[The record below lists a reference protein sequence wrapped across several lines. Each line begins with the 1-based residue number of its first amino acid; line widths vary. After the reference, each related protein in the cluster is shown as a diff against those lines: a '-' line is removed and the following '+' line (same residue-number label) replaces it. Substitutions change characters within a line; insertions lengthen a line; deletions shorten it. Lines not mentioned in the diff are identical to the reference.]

1 MEYSDVMQCRVI
13 CVFIQKNWDKWKS
26 ILKINDVTTFLLC
39 VLHKFKK
46 YKEKGCILYICF
58 IIPIRL
64 DILQEK
70 YYTISIYKNATYCG
84 VISEGGHAMLEKVD
98 LNRKMG
104 KKEYKEWM
112 DDLQPKL
119 SYLQRACKEQKIPVM
134 IVFEGF
140 GAAGKGTLINK
151 IIEPLDP
158 RGFSVY
164 ATAVETKEE
173 KMHPFLWRFWT
184 KIPSQ
189 GRIAIFDRSWYRRV
203 LVDRFDGVTTKEQ
216 LDYAFGEICS
226 FEKQL
231 TDDGMVII
239 KLFAD
244 VSKKEQKKRFD
255 KLLEDKKTAWRVTKD
270 DLARNKHYEEYL
282 AMNEEM
288 LEKTDSEYAPWHIL
302 ECTDRE
308 YAAAKMTEIVV
319 SVLEQA
325 IADKKAEQEKREQE
339 KTKAQEIK
347 QEKDTLQEAGAASQK
362 EQVLKSSVL
371 AGVDLSKKMEKE
383 EYKKELARL
392 QARLSELHN
401 ELYKYRIPVVLAFE
415 GWDAGGKGGAIKRL
429 TQALDPRGYQVNPV
443 AAPNDAE
450 KTHHYLWRFWK
461 QFPKDGHVAI
471 FDRSWYGRV
480 MVERIE
486 GFCQEEEWK
495 RAYHEMNEM
504 EEQLAHHGTIVLKF
518 WMHIDK
524 DEQERRFKERME
536 NPAKQWK
543 ITDED
548 WRNREKWDAYEK
560 AVDEMLIRTSTT
572 YAPWILVEADC
583 KYYARIKVLRTVVE
597 AIEKRL
603 KEEKER
609 K

>member
-1 MEYSDVMQCRVI
+1 
-13 CVFIQKNWDKWKS
+13 
-26 ILKINDVTTFLLC
+26 
-39 VLHKFKK
+39 
-46 YKEKGCILYICF
+46 
-58 IIPIRL
+58 
-64 DILQEK
+64 
-70 YYTISIYKNATYCG
+70 
-84 VISEGGHAMLEKVD
+84 MLEKVD

-270 DLARNKHYEEYL
+270 DLARNRHYEEYL

-603 KEEKER
+603 KEEKEQ